1 MNSYNFA
8 ATHRVRE
15 VFVGGVA
22 GQEVGFTQVRS
33 LVSDIVHLYIG
44 RCISDEVF
52 LRHRWE
58 RRVVS
63 VVAMDENKS
72 GRANLFEGGDCRPA
86 MSNQHNVSTKSRRR
100 GEIYR

>member
-1 MNSYNFA
+1 
-8 ATHRVRE
+8 
-15 VFVGGVA
+15 VA
-22 GQEVGFTQVRS
+22 GEEGGFTQVRS
-33 LVSDIVHLYIG
+33 LVSDIIHLYIG

-58 RRVVS
+58 RRVVL

-72 GRANLFEGGDCRPA
+72 GRANLFERGIVDRPCLT
-86 MSNQHNVSTKSRRR
+86 NTQCQHKSRRK